1 MLDGLGGERLASMS
15 VEKVKFVTI
24 TRTIDDRNGIHYLDA
39 VDVNGNHWTA
49 EMDSRQEKWLVYIK
63 GWKKDPQ
70 QPLDL

>member
-1 MLDGLGGERLASMS
+1 MT
-15 VEKVKFVTI
+15 EKVKFVSV
-24 TRTIDDRNGIHYLDA
+24 TRTIDRGIHYLDA

-49 EMDSRQEKWLVYIK
+49 EMDSNQEKWLVYIK